1 VHSSGEDI
9 RGVVRQV
16 LLKRRI
22 PSARWSRGLCLVP
35 AMASLTAC
43 QPHISAEECRALLDH
58 YTERQVEQA
67 RPSTNARGRIE
78 LQQEAQKKALI
89 DPEFERCPQAV
100 TRMQF
105 DCAMTAHSADQIE
118 RCLL

>member
-1 VHSSGEDI
+1 VIGLSG
-9 RGVVRQV
+9 
-16 LLKRRI
+16 
-22 PSARWSRGLCLVP
+22 
-35 AMASLTAC
+35 C

-89 DPEFERCPQAV
+89 DPEFERCPQV
-100 TRMQF
+100 LTRIQF

>member
-1 VHSSGEDI
+1 MAC
-9 RGVVRQV
+9 V
-16 LLKRRI
+16 L
-22 PSARWSRGLCLVP
+22 G
-35 AMASLTAC
+35 C
-43 QPHISAEECRALLDH
+43 QPQLSADECRALLDH

-89 DPEFERCPQAV
+89 DPEFQRCPQVVSRA
-100 TRMQF
+100 QY
-105 DCAMTAHSADQIE
+105 DCAMAAHSADQIE